1 MQAFNLE
8 PPGYEILDRN
18 SVRKRLNNYQRQ
30 SGFSAFAI
38 QEEGKVAGAALV
50 TDDRMKKDYLFLQEI
65 FVNPSFQNRGFGR
78 QILKSIIDYAVKNN
92 YQGTRLLVDS
102 RNIPAIKLYQNSGFE
117 AIEIPRVKQFTQ
129 QIFELNLHS
138 QADSKKLTSISL
150 PAGEDTRYY
159 LNQREVKGAIM
170 SKLIKPDLTDTDQKM
185 VGSVLQE
192 VVSLA
197 AAEGVIQ
204 KMAYDT
210 NQQEWFEMLEKSD
223 DMPTLL
229 RVLDSQWKALVKTS
243 RFAVQMEKMAH
254 YKTQNREQIIR
265 RLLDSF
271 VTNNRFNLV
280 CFVCASYEK
289 DFKAVSKRSETNRLR
304 FFEEGVKNLQDLIKE
319 NNLNGK
325 ITLLFSDTDY
335 EFYPIPRT
343 EGNSAN
349 YRSQYVELSEFV
361 GSTFDPKI
369 VRLMKWSDYKK
380 YWSGQFIEL
389 YDKARRA
396 KNPKMELTDPVQM
409 AYYSAQACLLP
420 KGSVI
425 VVMESPNYNS
435 YYDQLTTD
443 SANRIPKFQPFNIEE
458 YKKWIK

>member
-1 MQAFNLE
+1 MQAFNLA

-18 SVRKRLNNYQRQ
+18 SVRKRLSNYQRQ

-38 QEEGKVAGAALV
+38 KEGGRVAGAALV
-50 TDDRMKKDYLFLQEI
+50 TDDREKTDYLFLQEI
-65 FVNPSFQNRGFGR
+65 FVNPSFQNKGFGR
-78 QILKSIIDYAVKNN
+78 QLLKSIVDYAVENN

-102 RNIPAIKLYQNSGFE
+102 RNIPAMKLYQNSGFE
-117 AIEIPRVKQFTQ
+117 ALEIPRVQQFTQ
-129 QIFELNLHS
+129 QIFELNLQTQS
-138 QADSKKLTSISL
+138 DGKKLTNISL
-150 PAGEDTRYY
+150 PAGEDTSYY

-170 SKLIKPDLTDTDQKM
+170 SKLVKPELTDTDQKM

-197 AAEGVIQ
+197 VAEGVIQ

-210 NQQEWFEMLEKSD
+210 NRQEWFEMFEKSD
-223 DMPTLL
+223 DVPTLL
-229 RVLDSQWKALVKTS
+229 RVLDAQWKAVIKTS
-243 RFAVQMEKMAH
+243 RFVVEMEKMAN
-254 YKTQNREQIIR
+254 YKTQNRELIIR

-280 CFVCASYEK
+280 CFVCASYER
-289 DFKAVSKRSETNRLR
+289 DFKAVSNSSETNRLR
-304 FFEEGVKNLQDLIKE
+304 FFEEGVRNLQDLIKVSD
-319 NNLNGK
+319 LNGK

-335 EFYPIPRT
+335 EFYPLPRT
-343 EGNSAN
+343 EGNSTN
-349 YRSQYVELSEFV
+349 YRRQYVELSEFV

-380 YWSGQFIEL
+380 YWNRQFIEL
-389 YDKARRA
+389 YDKARSSIS
-396 KNPKMELTDPVQM
+396 PKTELTDPVQM

-425 VVMESPNYNS
+425 IVMESPNYNS
-435 YYDQLTTD
+435 YYDQLTTE